1 MPFVRKGKAPQKQPA
16 GGKRKNGRKRNFLCA
31 AGCPT
36 GRRAFKKSPP
46 VLGWAAAKKNNQK
59 LWLTPVAGSAAS
71 RLPPS
76 ASPAVTASASCRRPS
91 SPLRSSLAL
100 MTMRVAITRLC
111 AHFAQSKARGRAR
124 APVPT
129 ARPTAPAAE
138 RSDAKC
144 AGPGS
149 DRTRTQSN
157 DCGAVRAQC
166 GTAHFAREYR

>member
-91 SPLRSSLAL
+91 SPLRTTMAL
-100 MTMRVAITRLC
+100 MTMRNQGQRTMKGHTLRSFVHEARRLC
-111 AHFAQSKARGRAR
+111 QSRGRGGSSR
-124 APVPT
+124 
-129 ARPTAPAAE
+129 E
-138 RSDAKC
+138 RRGGIVCMTLRCIYGDGLRCSKKSYCD
-144 AGPGS
+144 
-149 DRTRTQSN
+149 
-157 DCGAVRAQC
+157 AVR
-166 GTAHFAREYR
+166 RVMSRD